1 VVIRIYELRFSNYDC
16 ALALKKIKKFGWWSL
31 GILLLAAFIV
41 AMGAGNSR
49 DPFEMVVAGR
59 TNDTSGS
66 WIMVAISNRTQRT
79 FSAYVIRESLMDGEW
94 RSVNAVDRETGLPM
108 VSPDVLI
115 GPEQSNL
122 SLLPAPE
129 TGERWRVAV
138 VGARK
143 PGPVESLI
151 IRGFGKFRA
160 AYPLKLDVAQVL
172 EEKR

>member
-1 VVIRIYELRFSNYDC
+1 MVIRIYELRFSNYDC

-79 FSAYVIRESLMDGEW
+79 VGGYAMCQSLENRQW
-94 RSVNAVDRETGLPM
+94 RDIIVVNEKTGLPGGEDFSVRPRQRTVCL
-108 VSPDVLI
+108 VS
-115 GPEQSNL
+115 
-122 SLLPAPE
+122 APY
-129 TGERWRVAV
+129 GEEALRVRV
-138 VGARK
+138 VRTRK
-143 PGPVESLI
+143 PGRIEALLI
-151 IRGFGKFRA
+151 KGCAQLRMQ
-160 AYPLKLDVAQVL
+160 YPIDL
-172 EEKR
+172 EEEQILEYKP